1 MAGEFKE
8 YDKKYRKLQ
17 GSFLEGERQVFGSG
31 DATFFF
37 PQEMQ
42 KPSHEEIRHAVYFAP
57 GAEDWQRFRVSMKSM
72 PASVKLARLN
82 NRWIQKVVEQQNH
95 FERIR
100 IINYVDSMRRSGLI
114 DETFKLKELSCL
126 D

>member
-17 GSFLEGERQVFGSG
+17 GSFLEGEAQVRAGG
-31 DATFFF
+31 DGTFFF

-57 GAEDWQRFRVSMKSM
+57 GAEDWQRFRVSMKTM
-72 PASVKLARLN
+72 KTRVKLARLN
-82 NRWIQKVVEQQNH
+82 NRWIRKVVEQQNE

-100 IINYVDSMRRSGLI
+100 IINYVDSMKRSGLI
-114 DETFKLKELSCL
+114 DDLFMAK